1 MDEEYN
7 MFRNNLSFQYILEWL
22 QKKPK
27 FPLEAI
33 TGILVAIVLIQ
44 VVTLSLSLDL
54 TQHEQQVWAGAFAVL
69 CSIPNPIVVL
79 DRLLVAIFD
88 AAVRR
93 EIK

>member
-1 MDEEYN
+1 M
-7 MFRNNLSFQYILEWL
+7 IAKK
-22 QKKPK
+22 KKPK

>member
-1 MDEEYN
+1 M
-7 MFRNNLSFQYILEWL
+7 IAK
-22 QKKPK
+22 KKPK

-54 TQHEQQVWAGAFAVL
+54 TQHEQQVWAGFFAVL